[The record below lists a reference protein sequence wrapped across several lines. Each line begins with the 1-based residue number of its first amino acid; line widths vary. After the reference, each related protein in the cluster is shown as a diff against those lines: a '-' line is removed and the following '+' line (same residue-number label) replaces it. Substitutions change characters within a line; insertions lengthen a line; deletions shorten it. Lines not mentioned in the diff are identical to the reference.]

1 MANWTTP
8 VTWSTS
14 LALSVDR
21 LNSHLRD
28 NLQYLYD
35 AISPRINLIANGSFR
50 SWLSGASADP
60 DGWTSAGTGKA
71 IARDADE
78 KVDTY
83 SAKLTNGAG
92 NGATLSQVL
101 QDEFEDQLLGKTVT
115 FAAYVKASTA
125 SRVRLVIEDGTNTY
139 NSDYHTGG
147 GAYEWVHVSG
157 AIDSGATSITV
168 KLEIVA
174 GAAISAYLDGAL
186 FCEAA
191 HANFFVRSPMD
202 VMPILLHY
210 QDTTPANHEIVGGFL
225 KMQIGE
231 SPSSTG
237 DIAVTFPEAF
247 AATPLMVLIT
257 DSYRNARS
265 VENVST
271 TGFTSKRVAGDSS
284 SGCYWMAIG
293 EW

>member
-125 SRVRLVIEDGTNTY
+125 SRARLVIEDGTNTY

-271 TGFTSKRVAGDSS
+271 TGFTSKRVAGGSS